1 MPFVVNARSR
11 KLNFRLIRMR
21 SPVELESCTIR
32 SRSQVDSDSQADGTQ
47 GERLCFPPFPSA
59 SRNFLAPK
67 AGGHMVQM
75 SQCILVYIWE
85 NTSLALIVSQS
96 RLLLDSRG
104 CWMSRLLDAHK
115 PSEGPPSLDFA
126 IWSRIRRLR

>member
-67 AGGHMVQM
+67 AGGHGTDVPMHSCLYLGKYKPCFNCKSVKAAPG
-75 SQCILVYIWE
+75 LE
-85 NTSLALIVSQS
+85 
-96 RLLLDSRG
+96 
-104 CWMSRLLDAHK
+104 RLLDVQ
-115 PSEGPPSLDFA
+115 
-126 IWSRIRRLR
+126 IT